1 MDPAIAPSPSR
12 LRQPITGFVAGV
24 IAVAT
29 FHQLMV
35 LVLGTAGLT
44 QGAFYSL
51 RPIPPLG
58 VPEIVNQ
65 MFWGGVWGV
74 VFALTVDRFPPW
86 RPVVIGP
93 LFGLCGPVLFGWTV
107 MALIRHEALFGGFA
121 PRRMLASVLINGCY
135 GLGLGV
141 IFAGLRRRTSRIA

>member
-1 MDPAIAPSPSR
+1 MEPAIASSPSL
-12 LRQPITGFVAGV
+12 LRQPIIGFVAGA

-35 LVLGTAGLT
+35 LALATAGLT

-74 VFALTVDRFPPW
+74 VFALIVDRLPPW
-86 RPVVIGP
+86 RAVVIGP

-107 MALIRHEALFGGFA
+107 MALIRHEALFGGFE
-121 PRRMLASVLINGCY
+121 PRRMLASVLINSCY
-135 GLGLGV
+135 GLGLGL
-141 IFAGLRRRTSRIA
+141 IFAGLRRGTPRVA